1 MGGYV
6 WGAFVQQTAF
16 VTSTKAPLRL
26 PSRCKRHAG
35 PGPGLKGRTSAG
47 PAPLVAKCWRSVSH
61 TMMTKLICMI
71 LDDFWDIAT
80 YISFGTYQQS
90 SNISLF
96 TTRNHYICPLEDP
109 RSGKMLGHR
118 DWLMF
123 RSASGSK
130 KKWSS
135 EAAMR
140 CMVMHGHNTY
150 SNWVVEW
157 GYT

>member
-1 MGGYV
+1 MIGI
-6 WGAFVQQTAF
+6 
-16 VTSTKAPLRL
+16 LRTHKKD
-26 PSRCKRHAG
+26 S
-35 PGPGLKGRTSAG
+35 SAG
-47 PAPLVAKCWRSVSH
+47 DL
-61 TMMTKLICMI
+61 I

-130 KKWSS
+130 KK
-135 EAAMR
+135 
-140 CMVMHGHNTY
+140 
-150 SNWVVEW
+150 
-157 GYT
+157 